1 VISEPQSKPAEA
13 VQQEERPAAPRTRLS
28 RIVDGLLSGAIAG
41 LLAGA
46 VEAILLQ
53 MHGLGTKGVASAFI
67 FVVANAELCAPI
79 GALAGLVLFASL
91 SLLPEGL
98 WGEFTEHLSA
108 PWIYG
113 GGVALP
119 LLSAALFRIF
129 LWVTDHFRNT
139 SLAALASMFLSIAS
153 IISITAVGA
162 LVASTTERY
171 AKGAWAEPK
180 RAAITVGVLWIVLAL
195 PGLIAGPDAAVSG
208 PFGFVG
214 LLRKDTLDYSALIT
228 MAVLG
233 GGFFV
238 QRYVGRVRGQAKL
251 ILAGVLFICTAA
263 GAITASS
270 DHVRSVILDHGMMS
284 SISFRFMQKAGDSD
298 GDGYSRW
305 LGGGDCNDSD
315 RTRHPGAR
323 EIRGNGIDEDC
334 DGEDLPGAKA
344 ATPEQRARA
353 VRPQLPNQMSFLLLT
368 IDTLRPDLGYAGYER
383 PVSPNI
389 DELAKRSTVYEQA
402 YAISTYTG
410 FSIVPMMAS
419 RYPSEMVRSDR
430 HEVSYAGENV
440 LLAERLRAAG
450 YRTFGA
456 ASHFL
461 FHPELGWVDGFEK
474 FVMSPVEG
482 DAPRGSHVDLYHSSR
497 PLADAAIRFLNDPQI
512 TSGPFLIWV
521 HFLDPHKQYL
531 DHPGFTNWGK
541 DPRGLYDGEIAYT
554 DHHVGRVLRALA
566 ASPARERTAVILTGD
581 HGEAFGEHGA
591 FFHGREIW
599 DEIMRVP
606 LLMSVPGAPPRRLTR
621 RVSHVDIAP
630 TVIDLAGLPE
640 DAGAR
645 GQSLVPELFGADLP
659 GRPVLVD
666 QPRNPYYRPKRG
678 FIEGRHKLHHAVD
691 SNTYRLFDLD
701 RDPKETNDLVEGEPD
716 LFKKVRRSY
725 ALFASEIVEI
735 NPVHALETGG
745 PNEAR

>member
-13 VQQEERPAAPRTRLS
+13 VQQDERPTPRRTRLA
-28 RIVDGLLSGAIAG
+28 RIVEGLLSGAIAG

-46 VEAILLQ
+46 TEAALLQ
-53 MHGLGTKGVASAFI
+53 AHGLGTKGVASAFI
-67 FVVANAELCAPI
+67 FLVANAELCAPI
-79 GALAGLVLFASL
+79 GALIGVVLFAAL

-98 WGEFTEHLSA
+98 WGEFTERLSP

-113 GGVALP
+113 AGVAIP
-119 LLSAALFRIF
+119 LLAAVLFRIF

-139 SLAALASMFLSIAS
+139 SLAALASMFLSLAS
-153 IISITAVGA
+153 IISIAAVGA

-180 RAAITVGVLWIVLAL
+180 RAGIAMGVLWLVLAL
-195 PGLIAGPDAAVSG
+195 PGIIAGPDAAVSG

-214 LLRKDTLDYSALIT
+214 LLRKDTLDYTALLT

-238 QRYVGRVRGQAKL
+238 QRYVGRVRAQAKL
-251 ILAGVLFICTAA
+251 ILSGVLFVCTMA

-270 DHVRSVILDHGMMS
+270 DHVRSIILDHGNMS
-284 SISFRFMQKAGDSD
+284 QVSFRLMQRLGDTD

-305 LGGGDCNDSD
+305 LGGGDCNDND
-315 RTRHPGAR
+315 AHRHPGAR

-334 DGEDLPGAKA
+334 DGEDLPAAKTGVA
-344 ATPEQRARA
+344 EQKARA
-353 VRPQLPNQMSFLLLT
+353 ARPVLPNQLSFLLIT
-368 IDTLRPDLGYAGYER
+368 VDTLRPDLGYTGYDR
-383 PVSPNI
+383 PISPNI
-389 DELAKRSTVYEQA
+389 DELAKRSIVYEQA

-430 HEVSYAGENV
+430 HEVSYASENV

-450 YRTFGA
+450 YHTAGT

-461 FHPELGWVDGFEK
+461 FNPELGWVDGFEK
-474 FVMSPVEG
+474 FVMTPVEG

-497 PLADAAIRFLNDPQI
+497 PLADTAIRFLNDPQI
-512 TSGPFLIWV
+512 TGGPFLIWV

-531 DHPGFTNWGK
+531 EHPGYSNYGK
-541 DPRGLYDGEIAYT
+541 GPRALYDGEIAYT
-554 DHHVGRVLRALA
+554 DHHIGRVLKALN
-566 ASPARERTAVILTGD
+566 ASPLRDRTAVILTGD
-581 HGEAFGEHGA
+581 HGEAFGEHGV
-591 FFHGREIW
+591 FFHGREVW

-606 LLMSVPGAPPRRLTR
+606 LLVAVPGAAPRRIAR
-621 RVSHVDIAP
+621 RLSHVDLAP
-630 TVIDLAGLPE
+630 TVLDLAGIPE
-640 DAGAR
+640 DTGAR
-645 GQSLVPELFGADLP
+645 GLSLLPELFGAEGP
-659 GRPVLVD
+659 QHPVLID
-666 QPRNPYYRPKRG
+666 QPRNPYYPPKRA
-678 FIEGRHKLHHAVD
+678 FIDGRYKLHHAID

-701 RDPKETNDLVEGEPD
+701 RDPKETNDLTESEPD

-725 ALFASEIVEI
+725 SVFTSEIVEI
-735 NPVHALETGG
+735 NPVHALDMGA
-745 PNEAR
+745 NEDR

>member
-1 VISEPQSKPAEA
+1 MISEPQSKPAEA
-13 VQQEERPAAPRTRLS
+13 VQQDERPTPRRTRVA
-28 RIVDGLLSGAIAG
+28 RAVDGLLSGAIAG
-41 LLAGA
+41 LMAGA
-46 VEAILLQ
+46 TEAALLQ
-53 MHGLGTKGVASAFI
+53 WHGLGTNGIASAFI
-67 FVVANAELCAPI
+67 FLVANAELCAPI
-79 GALAGLVLFASL
+79 GALIGVILFAAL

-98 WGEFTEHLSA
+98 WGEFTERLSP

-119 LLSAALFRIF
+119 LLCAALFRIF

-139 SLAALASMFLSIAS
+139 SLAALASMFLSLAS
-153 IISITAVGA
+153 IISIAAVGA

-171 AKGAWAEPK
+171 TKGAWAEPK
-180 RAAITVGVLWIVLAL
+180 RAAMVVGVLWVVLAL

-214 LLRKDTLDYSALIT
+214 LLRKDTLDYTALLT

-233 GGFFV
+233 AGLFV
-238 QRYVGRVRGQAKL
+238 QRYVGRVREQAKL
-251 ILAGVLFICTAA
+251 ILGAVLLICTAA

-270 DHVRSVILDHGMMS
+270 DHVRSIILDHGAMS
-284 SISFRFMQKAGDSD
+284 SVSFRLMQKIGDGD

-305 LGGGDCNDSD
+305 LGGGDCNDND
-315 RTRHPGAR
+315 PHRHPGAR

-334 DGEDLPGAKA
+334 DGEDLPASKA
-344 ATPEQRARA
+344 IAEQRTRA
-353 VRPQLPNQMSFLLLT
+353 ARPQLPNHLSFLLLT
-368 IDTLRPDLGYAGYER
+368 IDTLRPDLGYTGYDR
-383 PVSPNI
+383 PISPNI
-389 DELAKRSTVYEQA
+389 DELAKRSTNYEQA

-410 FSIVPMMAS
+410 FSIVPLMAS

-450 YRTFGA
+450 YHTAGA

-461 FHPELGWVDGFEK
+461 FSPELGWVDGFEK
-474 FVMSPVEG
+474 FVMAPVEG

-512 TSGPFLIWV
+512 TSGPFLIWI

-531 DHPGFTNWGK
+531 EHAGYSNYGRS
-541 DPRGLYDGEIAYT
+541 PRALYDGEIAYT
-554 DHHVGRVLRALA
+554 DFHVGRVLRALQ
-566 ASPARERTAVILTGD
+566 ASPLRERTAVFLTGD

-591 FFHGREIW
+591 FFHGREVW

-606 LLMSVPGAPPRRLTR
+606 LLISVPGAAPRRIAR
-621 RVSHVDIAP
+621 RVSHVDLAP
-630 TVIDLAGLPE
+630 TILDLAGAPE
-640 DAGAR
+640 DSGAR
-645 GQSLVPELFGADLP
+645 GLSLVSELFGAEGP
-659 GRPVLVD
+659 AHPVLID
-666 QPRNPYYRPKRG
+666 QPRNPYYPPKRA
-678 FIEGRHKLHHAVD
+678 FIDGPYKLHHAID

-701 RDPKETNDLVEGEPD
+701 RDPKERNDLADSDPD
-716 LFKKVRRSY
+716 LMKKVRRSY

-745 PNEAR
+745 ANEDR